1 MKKIGC
7 VLAYCNNYGT
17 MLQSYATLRKIE
29 SLGYSCE
36 MIRYVKQ
43 LSFKQKV
50 QMFLKLLRIGEF
62 SSQRRKLLALIN
74 KKRYPKYYC
83 NKKIKDKAFHR
94 FSEEKLN
101 PYFKEYYGYD
111 ALKAGAENYDL
122 VLVGS
127 DQIWSLMSLYGGF
140 YNLLF
145 VDDSIPKVSYA
156 SSFGVTSIP
165 SFQKEATKAY
175 LDRFNKISVREQSG
189 KDIVDS
195 LSVNKA
201 TVVADPSMLLTTQE
215 WEEEISGVEIENHK
229 PYIFCYFLGKN
240 KSHREAVGELKEITG
255 HQIVAVCHN
264 DEYVKSDEGFGD
276 FVPYDVGPLEFLRY
290 IHEADYVCTDSFHCS
305 VFSILF
311 HKKFLSFYRYQSG
324 SKGSRNTRID
334 NLLSRF
340 LLSGRIYKGDIKA
353 ILDDIDY
360 ELVDGKVADYRKKSQ
375 AFLESELQIQKQ

>member
-1 MKKIGC
+1 MKKVGC

-43 LSFKQKV
+43 LSLIQKM
-50 QMFLKLLRIGEF
+50 QLFLRLLRVGEF
-62 SSQRRKLLALIN
+62 SSQKRRLLSIIN
-74 KKRYPKYYC
+74 RKRYPNYSR
-83 NKKIKDKAFHR
+83 NKMVKDKAFNH
-94 FSEEKLN
+94 FSCAKLKT
-101 PYFKEYYGYD
+101 YFKEYRGYD
-111 ALKAGAENYDL
+111 ALKTGSKNYDL

-140 YNLLF
+140 YNLMF

-165 SFQKEATKAY
+165 LFQQKATKTY
-175 LDRFNKISVREQSG
+175 LDRFDKIGVREQSG
-189 KDIVDS
+189 KIIVDS

-201 TVVADPSMLLTTQE
+201 TVVADPSMLLTAQE
-215 WEEEISGVEIENHK
+215 WEKEISEAEISYHE

-240 KSHREAVGELKEITG
+240 KRHREAVEKLKETTG
-255 HQIVAVCHN
+255 CRIVAVCHN
-264 DEYVKSDEGFGD
+264 DEYVKCDENFGD
-276 FVPYDVGPLEFLRY
+276 YVPYDVGPLEFLKY
-290 IHEADYVCTDSFHCS
+290 IHEAQYVCTDSFHCS

-311 HKKFLSFYRYQSG
+311 HKKFMSFYRYQSD
-324 SKGSRNTRID
+324 SNGSRNTRID

-340 LLSGRIYKGDIKA
+340 MLTDRIYNGDVGVIHA
-353 ILDDIDY
+353 DIDY
-360 ELVDGKVADYRKKSQ
+360 DAVDRKLKDYRDESQ
-375 AFLESELQIQKQ
+375 TFLENELKLAK